1 MNHYHHEKLRVGL
14 INAGFLDAT
23 AKFTPTKNWV
33 ALEELSERV
42 QKKLSESASLF
53 VYQINGG
60 QQCYQVILSYKQ
72 DEDLVIGFG
81 KDIYEA
87 FCTAALTLPTLFVE
101 HPEYA
106 ANNYYDASAL
116 TEV

>member
-1 MNHYHHEKLRVGL
+1 MNYRHHERLRVEL
-14 INAGFLDAT
+14 INAGFLEST

-42 QKKLSESASLF
+42 QKKLNESASLF
-53 VYQINGG
+53 VYQLNDSGR
-60 QQCYQVILSYKQ
+60 CYQVILSYKQ
-72 DEDLVIGFG
+72 DKDVVIGYG

-87 FCTAALTLPTLFVE
+87 FCTAAITLPVLFAE

-106 ANNYYDASAL
+106 AIDGSGL
-116 TEV
+116 MDV